1 MSAPVFLAEA
11 STAHP
16 LSEYAAGSL
25 YVLDGAEGRHAGVV
39 QRRGPG
45 ERIDVVDG
53 AGVRLRTVVESVAG
67 AEVHLRVEEVDV
79 EPTPAVVVTLVQA
92 LAKGDRD
99 EMAIE
104 AATEVGVDAIIPWQ
118 AERSVVVWRGD
129 RAAKSRARWASTV
142 RAATK
147 QARRSPY
154 PRRRAAAE
162 HQAARGQHPRRGRRG
177 RHRGRAARGG
187 DRGPDDAALP
197 DAGELLLVV
206 GPEGGISEAEVA
218 LLTEAGA
225 ALARLGPH
233 VLRTSTAGPVA
244 IALLST
250 RLNRWHSSPREV
262 RSGAGARDL
271 VCATEMRDIR
281 HQISRSRL
289 VLDVNSTRRFFSR
302 SAKVLGTTSGSS
314 SP

>member
-11 STAHP
+11 SAADP
-16 LSEYAAGSL
+16 LSGYGPGAL

-53 AGVRLRTVVESVAG
+53 AGGRLRTVVEAVHG
-67 AEVHLRVEEVDV
+67 AEVHLRVEQAVV
-79 EPTPAVVVTLVQA
+79 EPVPDVVVTLVQA

-104 AATEVGVDAIIPWQ
+104 AATETGVDAIIPWQ

-129 RAAKSRARWASTV
+129 RAAKSRARWVSTV

-147 QARRSPY
+147 QARRARIPDVDVPLSTK
-154 PRRRAAAE
+154 
-162 HQAARGQHPRRGRRG
+162 QLAARTRDVV
-177 RHRGRAARGG
+177 AAGG
-187 DRGPDDAALP
+187 AVVVLHEEATTGLSAVPLP
-197 DAGELLLVV
+197 DTGALLLVV

-225 ALARLGPH
+225 VTARLGPH
-233 VLRTSTAGPVA
+233 VLRTSTAGPIA
-244 IALLST
+244 IALLSD
-250 RLNRWHSSPREV
+250 RLGRW
-262 RSGAGARDL
+262 
-271 VCATEMRDIR
+271 
-281 HQISRSRL
+281 
-289 VLDVNSTRRFFSR
+289 
-302 SAKVLGTTSGSS
+302 
-314 SP
+314 